1 MNGKI
6 TSASLQ
12 MVRGWVI
19 DSFPLPF
26 DLSKSFIS
34 CFAPDPEQQR
44 FDEIAAA
51 FWNLN
56 SPQAMTEAMNSD
68 PEESD
73 SMRCIHAFMGSADV
87 ANVTSDF
94 ARLTVGMQQADQ
106 DGEPIV
112 CVEYD
117 LK

>member
-1 MNGKI
+1 
-6 TSASLQ
+6 

-26 DLSKSFIS
+26 DLTKSFIS
-34 CFAPDPEQQR
+34 CFAPGPEQKR
-44 FDEIAAA
+44 FDEIATA

-56 SPQAMTEAMNSD
+56 DPQAMMEAMKAD
-68 PEESD
+68 PEESEAL
-73 SMRCIHAFMGSADV
+73 RCIHAFMGSADV

-94 ARLTVGMQQADQ
+94 ALLTVSMQQGDQ
-106 DGEPIV
+106 DSEPIV
-112 CVEYD
+112 CVQYD